1 MPGMCPSSVRES
13 EYMAQSSSLL
23 ARLRDI
29 TGDSGVLT
37 GDAVSSRAAG
47 AFRKDSLQALAI
59 VRPGNTEEVS
69 AVLALCTALHQPV
82 VVQGGL
88 TGLVRGCDAAPHE
101 LILSLER
108 MNRLEALDPIG
119 RTATVQAGV
128 VLQRLQDAA
137 LDAGL
142 YYGVDHGARASAT
155 IGGGIATNA
164 GGNRVIRYGM
174 TRASVLGLE
183 AVLAD
188 GTVISSMNAML
199 KNNTAYDLK
208 QLFIGSEGTLG
219 VVTRAVLRLHPRPSH
234 LSTAML
240 ACDNFAQVQALLGY
254 LDRHLNARLL
264 AFEVMWKDYFELVTT
279 PPAPTRTPFS
289 QPVPYGVLVEAAD
302 DEGDAG
308 DACARHF
315 TEVLEAAL
323 LKTLASDA
331 VVAQT
336 LDQREALWRI
346 RDSVGELIRFDPIH
360 NFDVSLPILDMES
373 YVDGVQQ
380 EVQKR
385 WPTSR
390 CWVFGH
396 VGDGNLHISIALGAQ
411 GTSDIEKLAVEE
423 IVYKPLGRLHGA
435 VSAEHGIGIAKKQW
449 LPTSRS
455 PEEIALMRGI
465 KQLLDPLE
473 LLNPGRV
480 I

>member
-1 MPGMCPSSVRES
+1 MPGMCPSSTRTS
-13 EYMAQSSSLL
+13 EGTAQSVSLL

-29 TGDSGVLT
+29 TGDSGLLT
-37 GDAVSSRAAG
+37 GDAVGSRAAG
-47 AFRKDSLQALAI
+47 VFRKDGLQALAI
-59 VRPGNTEEVS
+59 VRPKNTEEVS

-108 MNRLEALDPIG
+108 MNRLESLDPMG

-128 VLQRLQDAA
+128 VLQSLQDVAQE
-137 LDAGL
+137 AGL

-183 AVLAD
+183 TVLAD
-188 GTVISSMNAML
+188 GTVISSMNSML
-199 KNNTAYDLK
+199 KNNTGYDLK

-240 ACDNFAQVQALLGY
+240 TCETFAQVQALLGH
-254 LDRHLNARLL
+254 LDRQLNARLL
-264 AFEVMWKDYFELVTT
+264 AFEVMWGDYFELVTT
-279 PPAPTRTPFS
+279 APAPARSPFS
-289 QPVPYGVLVEAAD
+289 RSVPYVVLVEASCDAD
-302 DEGDAG
+302 A
-308 DACARHF
+308 AQTQHF
-315 TEVLEAAL
+315 GSVLDAAL
-323 LKTLASDA
+323 MEELASDA
-331 VVAQT
+331 VIAQT
-336 LDQREALWRI
+336 LSQREALWRI
-346 RDSVGELIRFDPIH
+346 RDSVEEMKRFDPVH
-360 NFDVSLPILDMES
+360 NFDVSLPISAMEN
-373 YVDGVQQ
+373 YVSGVQE
-380 EVQKR
+380 EVRRR
-385 WPTSR
+385 WSTSR

-396 VGDGNLHISIALGAQ
+396 IGDGNLHISIAPNAQ
-411 GTSDIEKLAVEE
+411 SNSDTERLAVEE
-423 IVYKPLGRLHGA
+423 IVYHRLERLCGA
-435 VSAEHGIGIAKKQW
+435 VSAEHGVGIAKKQW
-449 LPTSRS
+449 LPISRS
-455 PEEIALMRGI
+455 PEEIALMRRL
-465 KQLLDPLE
+465 KQLLDPLQ